1 MRRCRFGCRWP
12 MAGWGSHDGRRA
24 PALLPRDRGLVP
36 RVVQRAHARPG
47 GRLAGDQLRPP
58 CAGRGPHRFGQD
70 AVGLPLGAGP
80 AGRRGAARVAAA
92 ALPGALRLPAQGSR
106 RRRRTQPEVAAGRDR
121 PRRGPAGPG
130 ASGHPGGGSLGR
142 HSRGR
147 PSGVHQGA
155 VRHPHHDAR
164 VAVPHAHLERARGAH
179 RRRDGHRGRGP
190 RGRGYQAGRPPRT
203 LAGAARPAAAE
214 AGPTGRAVRDGAAG
228 GRGGA
233 LPRGG
238 PSGRRR
244 AAAVHQGVGPR
255 GRRPAGRHVRARRGD
270 RGPQWSG
277 GRRAAPGLDLAAR
290 GGAHRRPRGRPP
302 LDAGVRQL
310 APAGGAADGAP
321 QRDLGGAAV
330 GGRGGRRQGRVARRR
345 PDAGCGS
352 PRARPGDR
360 VARTGIPA
368 RRPS

>member
-1 MRRCRFGCRWP
+1 MTDDVLQRFSPATAAWFRGSFSAPTPAQEGAWQAISSGHHALVVAPTGSGKTLSAFLWALDRLATGAPPASPQQRCRVLYVSP
-12 MAGWGSHDGRRA
+12 LK
-24 PALLPRDRGLVP
+24 AL
-36 RVVQRAHARPG
+36 
-47 GRLAGDQLRPP
+47 
-58 CAGRGPHRFGQD
+58 
-70 AVGLPLGAGP
+70 AVDVERNL
-80 AGRRGAARVAAA
+80 
-92 ALPGALRLPAQGSR
+92 Q
-106 RRRRTQPEVAAGRDR
+106 VAAGRDR

-190 RGRGYQAGRPPRT
+190 RGRGYQAGRAPGT
-203 LAGAARPAAAE
+203 VAGAARPAAAE
-214 AGPTGRAVRDGAAG
+214 AGPTGRAVGDRAAG

-233 LPRGG
+233 LPRGR

-290 GGAHRRPRGRPP
+290 RGAHRRPRGRPP

-310 APAGGAADGAP
+310 AAAGGAADRAP

-330 GGRGGRRQGRVARRR
+330 GGRRGGRRRGSGRPAAD
-345 PDAGCGS
+345 PTQDCAHGGPGS
-352 PRARPGDR
+352 ETGWL
-360 VARTGIPA
+360 RTGIPA
-368 RRPS
+368 LRPS